1 MFIVNTVSPQTDAY
15 DKVTAASINTSPP
28 SRLQGITWTN
38 AE

>member
-15 DKVTAASINTSPP
+15 DKVTAASINTP